1 MKFETGK
8 TQSYSRVCN
17 NLLVIKHLQY
27 KELSGTELSERLS
40 LSNATLSSILKQLLS
55 LGIIKVSE
63 SQKSD
68 KELGRKRVHYTLN
81 DNFGLFLN
89 VNISNHQAHLSLAN
103 LKEQILDKEVVDIE
117 QYDAQAIYKIV
128 LIATQ
133 LLLRNEIKL
142 IPLKCV
148 VISLPGRVNQETG
161 ELLLSKQFDPN
172 LFKEQDFIKN
182 AFKNQFPGVPI
193 LISNDV
199 NIATQGEMRKGSLV
213 GAENAIYIS
222 IDQGI
227 GGSLVI
233 NGKLF
238 GGDYGYSGEF
248 GLLKIN
254 YRGESG
260 YLDDFVSLRVLRDE
274 AEKITGEKVG
284 RTRLIELYN
293 ENQKIH
299 EIVVKSGHF
308 LGNGLKTIIEMLDIN
323 KIVLGGR
330 CILFGYEYLDAIKS
344 ELENLSSPVDV
355 TFSFINGDSKLIGA
369 TAMGVEYI
377 ISKEISGE

>member
-1 MKFETGK
+1 MLASHF
-8 TQSYSRVCN
+8 
-17 NLLVIKHLQY
+17 
-27 KELSGTELSERLS
+27 
-40 LSNATLSSILKQLLS
+40 
-55 LGIIKVSE
+55 
-63 SQKSD
+63 D
-68 KELGRKRVHYTLN
+68 K
-81 DNFGLFLN
+81 DLF
-89 VNISNHQAHLSLAN
+89 V
-103 LKEQILDKEVVDIE
+103 
-117 QYDAQAIYKIV
+117 
-128 LIATQ
+128 
-133 LLLRNEIKL
+133 
-142 IPLKCV
+142 
-148 VISLPGRVNQETG
+148 QEG
-161 ELLLSKQFDPN
+161 
-172 LFKEQDFIKN
+172 FIKN
-182 AFKNQFPGVPI
+182 QFGAQFPNVPI
-193 LISNDV
+193 LIKNDV
-199 NIATQGEMRKGSLV
+199 NVAALGEMRKGSLV
-213 GAENAIYIS
+213 NVNNAVYIS

-293 ENQKIH
+293 ENPKIH

>member
-1 MKFETGK
+1 MHNKEIGK

-17 NLLVIKHLQY
+17 NMLVIKHLQQ
-27 KELSGTELSERLS
+27 KDCSATELAEILS

-55 LGIIKVSE
+55 IGIVKISG
-63 SQKSD
+63 SQNV
-68 KELGRKRVHYTLN
+68 KELGRKRVVYTLN
-81 DNFGLFLN
+81 ESFGLFLN
-89 VNISNHQAHLSLAN
+89 VNMTNNTANISVAN
-103 LKEQILDKEVVDIE
+103 LKEEILAKEIIE
-117 QYDAQAIYKIV
+117 IKKYNAEAIYKII
-128 LIATQ
+128 LLATQ
-133 LLLRNEIKL
+133 LLLKDDTRAF
-142 IPLKCV
+142 PLRCV
-148 VISLPGRVNQETG
+148 VISLPGRVNQENG
-161 ELLLSKQFDPN
+161 QLMLASHFDKD
-172 LFKEQDFIKN
+172 LFVQEGFIKN
-182 AFKNQFPGVPI
+182 QFGAQFPNVPI
-193 LISNDV
+193 LIKNDV
-199 NIATQGEMRKGSLV
+199 NVAALGEMRKGSLV
-213 GAENAIYIS
+213 NVNNAVYIS

-293 ENQKIH
+293 ENPKIH

>member
-17 NLLVIKHLQY
+17 NLLVIKHLQH
-27 KELSGTELSERLS
+27 EDLCATELSDRLS
-40 LSNATLSSILKQLLS
+40 LSNATLTSILRQLLS
-55 LGIIKVSE
+55 LGIIKISE
-63 SQKSD
+63 TAKT
-68 KELGRKRVHYTLN
+68 ENEIGRKRVHYTL
-81 DNFGLFLN
+81 DDGFGLFLN
-89 VNISNHQAHLSLAN
+89 VNISNHQAHISLAN
-103 LKEQILDKEVVDIE
+103 LKEEILDKEIVEID
-117 QYDAQAIYKIV
+117 QYDAKAIYKIV
-128 LIATQ
+128 LISTQ

-172 LFKEQDFIKN
+172 LFKEQDFIRN
-182 AFKNQFPGVPI
+182 TFKNQFPEIPI

-213 GAENAIYIS
+213 GATNAIYLS
-222 IDQGI
+222 VDQGI

-254 YRGESG
+254 HLGETG
-260 YLDDFVSLRVLRDE
+260 YLDDFVSLRVLIE
-274 AEKITGEKVG
+274 KAEKITGEKIG
-284 RTRLIELYN
+284 RTRLIELYH
-293 ENQKIH
+293 ENPEIH
-299 EIVVKSGHF
+299 EIVVKSGYF
-308 LGNGLKTIIEMLDIN
+308 LGNGLKTIVEMLDIN

-330 CILFGYEYLDAIKS
+330 CILFGDEYLDAIKS
-344 ELENLSSPVDV
+344 ELKDLSSPVDV
-355 TFSFINGDSKLIGA
+355 QFSFINGDSKIIGA

-377 ISKEISGE
+377 IAKEISGE